1 MRYIIQREPV
11 PFPISTMS
19 VLDAFKLK
27 SYDLEPVY
35 AAWESPP
42 TFFGDGR
49 DESIDDWLK
58 KVKDGCQ
65 ERNVPKEYWHKVAQK
80 YMGEKAKAR
89 LDELKVVMR
98 KVHGGNYRWN
108 WEKFKIAMRNL
119 EWHIDAAATT
129 TIKVHTKASGHWW
142 TTRKKDEP
150 ESPITEEPVNDLQIS
165 KKEKEGKKER
175 SPLLAGAK
183 SASGDF
189 FRPLRRA
196 STSDVIRPQVQKTK
210 SDLSVTCPSPTRSST
225 TDQTVTT
232 VANAPVWLLNATH
245 ALDFLTSEHPKVM
258 TTISAILITAGSLPA
273 IPAVAA
279 GAGGAVLASGAAQAV
294 GAIAV
299 GLGSWLRAQQDGN
312 SSQGPGTTSSL
323 KEVS

>member
-1 MRYIIQREPV
+1 
-11 PFPISTMS
+11 MS

-35 AAWESPP
+35 AAWQNPP

-65 ERNVPKEYWHKVAQK
+65 ERSVPKEYWHKVAQK

-150 ESPITEEPVNDLQIS
+150 ESPLTEEPVNDLQIS

-175 SPLLAGAK
+175 PQLLAAAK
-183 SASGDF
+183 SVSGDF

-232 VANAPVWLLNATH
+232 VANAPVWLLNATN

-258 TTISAILITAGSLPA
+258 STISAILITAGSLPA

-312 SSQGPGTTSSL
+312 SSHSPTTTSSL

>member
-1 MRYIIQREPV
+1 
-11 PFPISTMS
+11 MS

-35 AAWESPP
+35 AAWKNAP

-65 ERNVPKEYWHKVAQK
+65 ERNVPKEYWHKVAQN

-108 WEKFKIAMRNL
+108 WQKFKIAMRNL

-142 TTRKKDEP
+142 TTRKKDGS
-150 ESPITEEPVNDLQIS
+150 ESPITPITEEPVNDLQIS
-165 KKEKEGKKER
+165 KKEEKKER
-175 SPLLAGAK
+175 PPLLAGVK

-196 STSDVIRPQVQKTK
+196 STSDVTRLQVQKTK
-210 SDLSVTCPSPTRSST
+210 PDLSVTLPSPTRSST

-232 VANAPVWLLNATH
+232 VANAPIWLLNATH
-245 ALDFLTSEHPKVM
+245 ALDFLTNEHPKVM
-258 TTISAILITAGSLPA
+258 STISAILITAGSLPA

-299 GLGSWLRAQQDGN
+299 GLGSWLRAAQQDGN
-312 SSQGPGTTSSL
+312 SSHGQSTTSSV